1 MFYRFLL
8 YYKTDSTYYNQIL
21 YTELGFDLS
30 LTEKSLKEVFKYDHK
45 IYYFFQFRNRALKC
59 LSEALEIGLEYL
71 QPKEAKKME
80 SVRET
85 LETGGHPNKDDVETI
100 GCMITSKKPALE
112 SKGLHRH

>member
-45 IYYFFQFRNRALKC
+45 NYYFFQFRNRALKC

-85 LETGGHPNKDDVETI
+85 LETGG
-100 GCMITSKKPALE
+100 
-112 SKGLHRH
+112 